1 MQDALRVAMNAG
13 HEKVVLQLLNHGII
27 DLNFEFHESET
38 HHRLC
43 PLGWAT
49 QHENLSLVKLF
60 LAKGADLNIPTGQYG
75 PPLLLAVETGNL
87 DLVEAL
93 VHKSDQVLS
102 TKALGQAVSQQDS
115 TIVNFLLANGVRCD
129 FEESDRLTPVP
140 RWAGCCFPSDLEPGE
155 SIPPLVRAVNLGNAS
170 LVQLLLAHGANVNVG
185 YHDLQASTITS
196 VLRKGSTVSYRAKT
210 SGYCEFA
217 T

>member
-1 MQDALRVAMNAG
+1 MRV
-13 HEKVVLQLLNHGII
+13 K
-27 DLNFEFHESET
+27 T

-60 LAKGADLNIPTGQYG
+60 LAKGVDLNIPTGQYG

-93 VHKSDQVLS
+93 VHKSDRVLS

-115 TIVNFLLANGVRCD
+115 TIINFLLANGVRCD
-129 FEESDRLTPVP
+129 FEESDRPPPVP
-140 RWAGCCFPSDLEPGE
+140 WAGCCFPSYLEPGE
-155 SIPPLVRAVNLGNAS
+155 FIPPLVRAVNLGNAT

-185 YHDLQASTITS
+185 YHDLQGTQARSRLSCGRAVQLAIE
-196 VLRKGSTVSYRAKT
+196 LRHWIL
-210 SGYCEFA
+210 
-217 T
+217 